1 MARSRHSRSECQPSL
16 GFSLNSN
23 VVRSYSRESPLAG
36 LSSVAACASLGRLWI
51 AGPPTI
57 WVLKNRI
64 MKPIEVD
71 DTTFRS
77 LALAARARN
86 VTIGEIVAW
95 LVREVSLKI
104 DDQPVSPH
112 ANDGVRV
119 YVRYRGERVEGRFD
133 PVKKRLTLTS
143 GPLAGKSFN
152 SPSAAAVAVVSAL
165 NQNRECPNTDGWRFW
180 RIADTNEPIDVLRR
194 GR

>member
-1 MARSRHSRSECQPSL
+1 M
-16 GFSLNSN
+16 
-23 VVRSYSRESPLAG
+23 AG
-36 LSSVAACASLGRLWI
+36 LPSVAPYASLDWLWI
-51 AGPPTI
+51 AGLLTI
-57 WVLKNRI
+57 WILKK
-64 MKPIEVD
+64 MKLIEVD

-95 LVREVSLKI
+95 LVREVSLKVE
-104 DDQPVSPH
+104 DRPVSLH
-112 ANDGVRV
+112 TNEEVRV
-119 YVRYRGERVEGRFD
+119 YVRYHGERVEGRFD

-165 NQNRECPNTDGWRFW
+165 NQNRERPNTDGWRFW
-180 RIADTNEPIDVLRR
+180 RIADTNEPIDMLRKIDR
-194 GR
+194 NM